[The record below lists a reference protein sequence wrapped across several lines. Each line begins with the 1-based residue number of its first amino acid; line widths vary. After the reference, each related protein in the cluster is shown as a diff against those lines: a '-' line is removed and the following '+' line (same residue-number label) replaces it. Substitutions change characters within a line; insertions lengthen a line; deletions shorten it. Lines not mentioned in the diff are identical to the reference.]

1 MSYDANSIQI
11 RDFRTACR
19 STPGMYLG
27 ASGQD
32 AAFNC
37 FLEVLN
43 NACDEAIMGRG
54 NKIEI
59 QLSDDGNTLT
69 CIDAGA
75 GVPHGANA
83 DCKEVLIELF
93 CAAHSSGKFDTKNYK
108 KVRGIHGVGTSAVC
122 VCSSSFEVWSRRD
135 GAEYYL
141 DFKEGIPCKDEAVKL
156 RDTKERGST
165 FRFSPNREV
174 LNIES
179 NLPIFDAEKIRKELH
194 LTAYFIPKVKF
205 LFTYKGKTEEFYSA
219 NGLKDFAKDCI
230 TKPLHKSFIYGYHE
244 FEDEVEVE
252 VFAQWTAG
260 REAEY
265 VFSNGALNIDG
276 GTPSTG
282 AKTAFTRTIN
292 SLSKGEFNADMIRK
306 GLVYIVNIRHPHPI
320 YQNQT
325 KSRIQNPE
333 LRGYTQTVFTEAIKD
348 FVKQHK
354 DEFDKVVE
362 MLTKEKK
369 AEMAAE
375 RARKQVLEAS
385 KDIEKNQKRK
395 VFASDKLKDAE
406 FLGQDATLLLVEG
419 LSAASSIAQA
429 RDATKWGILALRG
442 KPINTF
448 SNDDEKIY
456 QNEEIKL
463 LLSAMNIVPGK
474 YDSKKLRYGRIGIC
488 SDTDSDGFAIGL
500 LIMCAIYKFA
510 PQFIEEGRLC
520 WLRSPLHITTNGKT
534 ETYYYSDAELAQAKA
549 KGLVK
554 GEVQRNKG
562 LGSLSAEQAR
572 KSMFDPAY
580 QRLDVLKPDEDS
592 LPLLTT
598 LMSKDSEPKHDF
610 IFENIDFS
618 TIRE

>member
-194 LTAYFIPKVKF
+194 LTSYFIPKVKF

>member
-19 STPGMYLG
+19 ATPGMYLG

-43 NACDEAIMGRG
+43 NSCDEAMMGRG
-54 NKIEI
+54 DTIEI
-59 QLSDDGNTLT
+59 ILSDDGNTLT
-69 CIDAGA
+69 CSDAGA
-75 GVPHGANA
+75 GVPSGPNK

-93 CAAHSSGKFDTKNYK
+93 CSAHSSGKFDTTNYK
-108 KVRGIHGVGTSAVC
+108 KVRGCHGIGTSAVC

-135 GAEYYL
+135 GAEHYL
-141 DFKEGIPCKDEAVKL
+141 KFEEGIPCSETSREIRKTNE
-156 RDTKERGST
+156 TGST
-165 FRFSPNREV
+165 FRFTPNREV
-174 LNIES
+174 LHIDEN
-179 NLPIFDAEKIRKELH
+179 NPIFDAERIRKELR
-194 LTAYFIPKVKF
+194 LTSYFIPKVYFIFSYQGAKE
-205 LFTYKGKTEEFYSA
+205 TFYSK
-219 NGLKDFAKDCI
+219 NGLKDFARDCI
-230 TKPLHKSFIYGYHE
+230 EKPLHKSFIYGYRE
-244 FEDEVEVE
+244 FDDEVEIE

-260 REAEY
+260 KETEY

-276 GTPSTG
+276 GTPISG
-282 AKTAFTRTIN
+282 ARTAFTRTIN
-292 SLSKGEFNADMIRK
+292 SLSKGDFTADMIRK
-306 GLVYIVNIRHPHPI
+306 GLVYIINVRHPHPI

-325 KSRIQNPE
+325 KSRIQNTE

-348 FVKQHK
+348 FVKKHK

-362 MLTKEKK
+362 ILTKEKK

-375 RARKQVLEAS
+375 RARRQVLEAS
-385 KDIEKNQKRK
+385 KEVEKNQKKK

-406 FLGQDATLLLVEG
+406 FLGQDSTLLLVEG
-419 LSAASSIAQA
+419 LSASSSIAMA
-429 RDATKWGILALRG
+429 RDEKRWGILALRG
-442 KPINTF
+442 KPINAF
-448 SNDDEKIY
+448 SNDEEKFY

-488 SDTDSDGFAIGL
+488 SDSDADGYAIGL
-500 LIMCAIYKFA
+500 LIMCALYKVA

-520 WLRSPLHITTNGKT
+520 WLRSPLYIVKKKGK
-534 ETYYYSDAELAQAKA
+534 EEYYFSDEDFEKVR
-549 KGLVK
+549 KNII

-562 LGSLSAEQAR
+562 LGALSAEQAR
-572 KSMFDPAY
+572 RSMFTPEFQHIDT
-580 QRLDVLKPDEDS
+580 LIPDEETYG
-592 LPLLTT
+592 LLTS
-598 LMSKDSEPKHDF
+598 LMGKDSEPKHDF

-618 TIRE
+618 MIRE